1 MVIILQ
7 QRSEEQRK
15 SKKDRTHAFFPHRAL
30 TQQTGRAAWAR
41 PSVSMGSK
49 PPRFV
54 IKDLTSSL
62 GVKAGGVV
70 QGSLH
75 PPTEAPGERTRLS
88 LGSLAGARIQ
98 LMEQEDRVQRV
109 QVPGIIRALP
119 LTPGGAFSYQ
129 LLLLNTLQC
138 PRPLPRPLPQPLRA
152 PVCLDCSAHWWPVTR
167 LTTQRV
173 LHK

>member
-15 SKKDRTHAFFPHRAL
+15 SKKDKTHAFFPHRGL

-49 PPRFV
+49 PPRRFV

-62 GVKAGGVV
+62 SVKAGGVV

-88 LGSLAGARIQ
+88 LGSPVGSRVQ
-98 LMEQEDRVQRV
+98 LMEEEDRVQAG
-109 QVPGIIRALP
+109 PGP
-119 LTPGGAFSYQ
+119 WHYQ
-129 LLLLNTLQC
+129 GIAADPRWSLLL
-138 PRPLPRPLPQPLRA
+138 
-152 PVCLDCSAHWWPVTR
+152 
-167 LTTQRV
+167 
-173 LHK
+173 